1 MCLDRGHLM
10 LDSLYTVPCCG
21 EVQQWEMYVEQPG
34 RVQLQ
39 VWRGTASGY
48 QLVGQN
54 NFTLTSGPCGIFS
67 LKHDNLNY
75 ITN

>member
-1 MCLDRGHLM
+1 MSKSCAVDRGHLM
-10 LDSLYTVPCCG
+10 LDTLYTVPCCG

-39 VWRGTASGY
+39 IWRGTASGY

-54 NFTLTSGPCGIFS
+54 NFTLTSG
-67 LKHDNLNY
+67 L
-75 ITN
+75 